1 MFCSWVAERELEF
14 IYLKGNNIDSNNS
27 FGGVEGDTT

>member
-1 MFCSWVAERELEF
+1 MGGGAGAR
-14 IYLKGNNIDSNNS
+14 IHYLKGNNIDSNNS